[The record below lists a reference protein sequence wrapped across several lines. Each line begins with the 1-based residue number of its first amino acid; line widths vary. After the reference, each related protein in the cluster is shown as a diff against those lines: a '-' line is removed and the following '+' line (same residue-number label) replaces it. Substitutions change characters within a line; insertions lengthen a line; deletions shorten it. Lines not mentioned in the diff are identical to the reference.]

1 MKTIDKGSELAYMT
15 PLKTFMMVLVVV
27 IHSTALWT
35 GDWFGS
41 PAEESF
47 LLGALSRWLGT
58 FCVPAFFFASGYL
71 YSYLKCETTR
81 YDDSLKVLKRKILRL
96 LVPYCFASAVWCV
109 PIWAL
114 IFGPDEIV
122 EKYVLGGAPSQLW
135 FLLALFWVFVIV
147 EAMHGL
153 FPRLMKRDGFV
164 LVSCAVLYCFGI
176 ALGRLLPINFWQ
188 IATGFQYAP
197 FFLVGYVFR
206 RRNTD
211 HFWAVN
217 PLLFAV
223 LDAALLL
230 LGVLASSLGGVGHAA
245 ATVSALLARF
255 MGIAFA
261 LSLLPVLSKLT
272 NRLNGGILER
282 DSLAVYLFHQQLV
295 WAVLLCLN
303 QPGVPPVLVAVVAF
317 AFSMGVSL
325 LIAELLGR
333 FKVTRFLLGQK

>member
-1 MKTIDKGSELAYMT
+1 MKAINKTSELAYMT
-15 PLKTFMMVLVVV
+15 PFKTLMMVLVVV

-35 GDWFGS
+35 GDWFGT
-41 PAEESF
+41 PAEESPLF
-47 LLGALSRWLGT
+47 GALSRWLGT

-71 YSYLKCETTR
+71 YSYLKRETTR
-81 YDDSLKVLKRKILRL
+81 YADSLKVLQRKALRL
-96 LVPYCFASAVWCV
+96 LVPYCFVSAIWCA

-114 IFGPDEIV
+114 IFGPDEIA
-122 EKYVLGGAPSQLW
+122 EKYVLGEAPSQLW
-135 FLLALFWVFVIV
+135 FLLALFWMFAIV

-164 LVSCAVLYCFGI
+164 LASCAVLYCFGI
-176 ALGRLLPINFWQ
+176 ALGKLLPVNFWQ

-211 HFWAVN
+211 CFWAVS
-217 PLLFAV
+217 PLLFAS

-230 LGVLASSLGGVGHAA
+230 FETLALSLGGVGHVMAA
-245 ATVSALLARF
+245 VLALLAKF
-255 MGIAFA
+255 MGVALA
-261 LSLLPVLSKLT
+261 LSLLPMLSKPMNNLT
-272 NRLNGGILER
+272 GGILER
-282 DSLAVYLFHQQLV
+282 DSLTVYLFHQQLV
-295 WAVLLCLN
+295 WVVLLYLN
-303 QPGVPPVLVAVVAF
+303 QPGIPPVLVAVAAF